1 MTVAKTVKFVRV
13 VDAEGHPIDGFADP
27 VPEHWIGTDL
37 LPEGAK
43 EAPESDEVAD
53 TQDVDELAAR
63 VAELEAENADLRKQ
77 LGEQGGGGVELP
89 AGNASTEVWAA
100 WAVEHGG
107 ASPEDVKGK
116 SRDELREAYGPQP
129 S

>member
-1 MTVAKTVKFVRV
+1 MTVAKTVKFVHV
-13 VDAEGHPIDGFADP
+13 VDAEGHPIDGFSDP
-27 VPEHWIGTDL
+27 VPEHWIGSSL

-43 EAPESDEVAD
+43 EAPEADEVAD
-53 TQDVDELAAR
+53 TQDIDELVAR

-77 LGEQGGGGVELP
+77 GGGDVEQP

-100 WAVEHGG
+100 WAVEHAG

-116 SRDELREAYGPQP
+116 SRDELRETYGLH
-129 S
+129 SAS